1 MKVGRV
7 ALLCLIAAITFACQK
22 NETSQSVSPSPT
34 AAPVSAS
41 QQNANQA
48 ANPNEPQRVSIES
61 PDKTLIIGSFFDSAK
76 PNSPAVLLL
85 HQWQSD
91 RHSYDEFA
99 KRLQAKGF
107 NVLAIDGR
115 GFGESVKTTDGRTV
129 EPERT
134 DDAVKA
140 MIGDVGAAFDFLS
153 KQKNVDPN
161 QLGIVGASYGSSL
174 AIIYAADDPKVKAV
188 VLLSPGLNYFGNMQT
203 RPAVEKYGS
212 RDLFIVA
219 SKGDTESAKAVEG
232 LTIGNPRHGFMV
244 LPVGSYHGT
253 DMFKYRDKTNG
264 PPVVEDAVEGFLMTR
279 LGLAKADYK

>member
-1 MKVGRV
+1 MRIVCV
-7 ALLCLIAAITFACQK
+7 LVLLV
-22 NETSQSVSPSPT
+22 VSGCGGAVSDNG
-34 AAPVSAS
+34 ANNGINAPAS
-41 QQNANQA
+41 NQA
-48 ANPNEPQRVSIES
+48 AATNLHVAPNTEASAQTVTINS
-61 PDKTLIIGSFFDSAK
+61 PDGVKIIGSYYETPK

-91 RHSYDEFA
+91 RHSYNDFA
-99 KRLQAKGF
+99 KRLQEKGF

-115 GFGESVKTTDGRTV
+115 GFGESVKTADGKAV
-129 EPERT
+129 QSERT

-140 MIGDVGAAFDFLS
+140 MIADVGTAIDFLL

-161 QLGIVGASYGSSL
+161 EIGIVGASYGSSL

-203 RPAVEKYGS
+203 RPAVEKYGN

-219 SKGDTESAKAVEG
+219 SKGDTESAKAVDG

-253 DMFKYRDKTNG
+253 DMFKYRDKTDG

>member
-1 MKVGRV
+1 VNIR
-7 ALLCLIAAITFACQK
+7 
-22 NETSQSVSPSPT
+22 
-34 AAPVSAS
+34 SA
-41 QQNANQA
+41 
-48 ANPNEPQRVSIES
+48 
-61 PDKTLIIGSFFDSAK
+61 DGLIIVGTFLPA
-76 PNSPAVLLL
+76 PQQNSPALLLL

-107 NVLAIDGR
+107 NVLSIDGR
-115 GFGESVKTTDGRTV
+115 GFGESVRTADGKNVT
-129 EPERT
+129 PERT

-188 VLLSPGLNYFGNMQT
+188 VLLSPRLNYFGNMQT
-203 RPAVEKYGS
+203 RPAVEKYGN

-219 SKGDTESAKAVEG
+219 SKGDTESAEAVEG

-253 DMFKYRDKTNG
+253 DMFKYKDKTNG

-279 LGLAKADYK
+279 LGLAKADYN